1 MFGFNPYKLEN
12 ENISLALIQR
22 YINDVHPRRTCLSVS
37 QHIHNYF
44 FNPPFKKAIEAFFY
58 SEFKKKFGINK
69 NGKYYVKCGG
79 YDLNQIISWVNKY
92 QNVIFINDALPLSL
106 VLSFYKRKD
115 ADGWKYTK
123 LGNIVNA
130 IKYRK
135 DFSRL
140 SYITETAAYAIS
152 SFPYYKDADCICA
165 IPPSQGKDFDLP
177 SHIASDLSSKV
188 SKQNISQFVVAGN
201 KKQLKQ
207 TPLDDKI
214 TELFNWDVSI
224 NTDIRG
230 KKIILIDDLYQSGAT
245 MMYIAMKLQTAGASA
260 VYGLSMVKNLTNS
273 DNCKEG
279 EKYE

>member
-1 MFGFNPYKLEN
+1 MYLCN
-12 ENISLALIQR
+12 S
-22 YINDVHPRRTCLSVS
+22 
-37 QHIHNYF
+37 
-44 FNPPFKKAIEAFFY
+44 
-58 SEFKKKFGINK
+58 
-69 NGKYYVKCGG
+69 
-79 YDLNQIISWVNKY
+79 
-92 QNVIFINDALPLSL
+92 
-106 VLSFYKRKD
+106 
-115 ADGWKYTK
+115 
-123 LGNIVNA
+123 
-130 IKYRK
+130 
-135 DFSRL
+135 
-140 SYITETAAYAIS
+140 
-152 SFPYYKDADCICA
+152 
-165 IPPSQGKDFDLP
+165 PSQGKDFDLP
-177 SHIASDLSSKV
+177 SHIASDLSLKV

>member
-1 MFGFNPYKLEN
+1 M
-12 ENISLALIQR
+12 
-22 YINDVHPRRTCLSVS
+22 
-37 QHIHNYF
+37 
-44 FNPPFKKAIEAFFY
+44 
-58 SEFKKKFGINK
+58 
-69 NGKYYVKCGG
+69 
-79 YDLNQIISWVNKY
+79 
-92 QNVIFINDALPLSL
+92 
-106 VLSFYKRKD
+106 LSFYKRKD